1 MCGPRETSLVY
12 VYSVQ
17 CSTVQ
22 YSTVQY
28 STVQPAPPAW
38 AGALFRTRSDPFPC
52 SVLCGRYVEY
62 SLVPSPSLKLSI
74 MGAGKSRRIATPTL
88 ATPVHDGARVS
99 RGERRHINRENLKA
113 RKNGKQ

>member
-1 MCGPRETSLVY
+1 
-12 VYSVQ
+12 
-17 CSTVQ
+17 
-22 YSTVQY
+22 
-28 STVQPAPPAW
+28 
-38 AGALFRTRSDPFPC
+38 
-52 SVLCGRYVEY
+52 
-62 SLVPSPSLKLSI
+62 